1 MAARWSRRV
10 LLRAVLTAP
19 AGLALP
25 SLRVHAERDPNA
37 TPPPA
42 GIARGPK
49 PVAIFI
55 PAAKVDAP
63 IETTEIID
71 GRMGDPS
78 GPFVVGWYRESG
90 RLTEPDN
97 VVMSGHLDYWGV
109 GRAVF
114 YHLGALDDGDGISVL
129 GDDEAEYA
137 YEVEWVRRIRTID
150 SGPEAIL
157 EVVDRTAEERLTL
170 ITCGGDYDR
179 QTGEYEERT
188 VVRARPVAVQ
198 SISTSAGSSIP
209 A

>member
-1 MAARWSRRV
+1 M
-10 LLRAVLTAP
+10 AP
-19 AGLALP
+19 AGLVLP
-25 SLRVHAERDPNA
+25 SVGMANEA
-37 TPPPA
+37 TPQA
-42 GIARGPK
+42 ITRGPK

-55 PAAKVDAP
+55 PDAEVDAP
-63 IETTEIID
+63 IETTEIIN

-90 RLTEPDN
+90 RLTETDN

-114 YHLGALDDGDGISVL
+114 YHLGALDEGDGIRVL
-129 GDDEAEYA
+129 GDDDAEYA
-137 YEVEWVRRIRTID
+137 YEVEWVRRIRTKD

-157 EVVDRTAEERLTL
+157 EVVNTTAEERLTL

-179 QTGEYEERT
+179 ETGEYEERT
-188 VVRARPVAVQ
+188 VVRARPVSPQ
-198 SISTSAGSSIP
+198 SSSSPGGSSMP